1 MAPRRDHP
9 IADVPPYAG
18 RRRRTSGSAAPVVID
33 GEQGEVV
40 APVGPRSMAPAGPVL
55 RARLDGTPLAVEAPT
70 EAAPTTAPTVTPT
83 TTPTT
88 TPSKGGASRGPTPT
102 PAPLEGRPA
111 PSGAPGRLIG
121 SRTTLAGHRAAAHRQ
136 ADRADLHRRPVLR
149 LGLTGVRRAK
159 FTIASA
165 PHDPYLEVCVEAIPG
180 GRLTPRL
187 PSPSVPVRCSTWQAG
202 QGEVRA
208 HRAGGVH
215 SMIATGTGI
224 APFRSMVR
232 DALHRGVP
240 GTFVVLHGA
249 SFVDHL
255 PYRDELAALAA
266 SDTRLTYVPT
276 VSRPDDPRNRGWTGR
291 PDAVDALAVEMLPTV
306 AGPATRAYACGLGA
320 MVSAVTSALKASGL
334 KVSSET
340 FD

>member
-1 MAPRRDHP
+1 MASRRDHP

-18 RRRRTSGSAAPVVID
+18 RRRRTSGPTAPVVID
-33 GEQGEVV
+33 GDRGEVV
-40 APVGPRSMAPAGPVL
+40 APVAPTTLRTRTPAGPVL

-70 EAAPTTAPTVTPT
+70 EAAPTSPPTSTPT
-83 TTPTT
+83 A
-88 TPSKGGASRGPTPT
+88 TPSKGASPGPTPT
-102 PAPLEGRPA
+102 PTPLDSRPV
-111 PSGAPGRLIG
+111 PTGAPGRLIELERVG
-121 SRTTLAGHRAAAHRQ
+121 PDIGLLRIGKPTGLTFTAGQ
-136 ADRADLHRRPVLR
+136 YLR

-187 PSPSVPVRCSTWQAG
+187 LALGPGAVLDVESSAKGSFVLD
-202 QGEVRA
+202 
-208 HRAGGVH
+208 RAGSVH
-215 SMIATGTGI
+215 LMIATGTGI

-232 DALHRGVP
+232 DALHRGLP

-249 SFVDHL
+249 SFADHL

-276 VSRPDDPRNRGWTGR
+276 VSRPDDPRNRGWTGATGR
-291 PDAVDALAVEMLPTV
+291 VDALAVEMLPTV
-306 AGPATRAYACGLGA
+306 AGPGTRAYACGLGA
-320 MVSAVTSALKASGL
+320 MVSAVTSALKANGL